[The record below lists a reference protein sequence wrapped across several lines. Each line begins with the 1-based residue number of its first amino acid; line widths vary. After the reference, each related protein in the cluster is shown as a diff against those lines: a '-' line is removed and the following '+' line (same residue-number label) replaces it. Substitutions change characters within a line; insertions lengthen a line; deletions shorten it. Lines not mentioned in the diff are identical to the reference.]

1 MPRAT
6 LWRDLHRVDVWEL
19 LVFPHEVAQ
28 FFRGED
34 FLEIFEERGING
46 SEGSLA
52 G

>member
-28 FFRGED
+28 FFGGED
-34 FLEIFEERGING
+34 FLKICKERGTNG
-46 SEGSLA
+46 FERSLA